1 MTVFNIL
8 GFFQLKSGRRVPTV
22 KPNSSYT
29 VWHIHYNTHVWCAN
43 DTQIAA
49 ELRLYGTN
57 GTPTLPD
64 GTVAFA
70 LCKAQSSPNAV
81 ISLDAVTFIPMP
93 GDPTSNSY
101 DDHLPDVHTS
111 FVFAIG
117 HITGAAETLD
127 DGHSSRAFPLAVSD
141 YVGNGTAASTIQAVY
156 DLSTAR
162 FKSTPIPALNSCVE
176 IYGAC
181 RELNPTGILRIKVE
195 SIALNV
201 GANANASATASTSTA
216 GTASTPQTPQKRRK
230 FSPPPS
236 DSPSKQASSTTIPI
250 PSGASPQAISIP
262 SAAVQSQSVPS
273 SSHFVAPAPPTGVST
288 GPYNPMGHYTPY
300 FSHYYGQPSPFPMT
314 AQYPPY
320 FPSPQFLPDHQSSI
334 PERHIDEARQV
345 GSPSARTSDQDA
357 AFLKSAADPYAYP
370 MTQRRV

>member
-1 MTVFNIL
+1 MI
-8 GFFQLKSGRRVPTV
+8 LKSGRHVRTV

-29 VWHIHYNTHVWCAN
+29 VWHIHSNTHVWCAN

-49 ELRLYGTN
+49 GSRLYGTN

-64 GTVAFA
+64 GTVAFS

-81 ISLDAVTFIPMP
+81 ISLDDGPPA
-93 GDPTSNSY
+93 N
-101 DDHLPDVHTS
+101 VHTS

-141 YVGNGTAASTIQAVY
+141 YVGNRNTASTTVSAVY
-156 DLSTAR
+156 DLSTSR

-181 RELNPTGILRIKVE
+181 RELNPTGILRIKLE

-201 GANANASATASTSTA
+201 GANAKLPTRLLLLLHRLQA
-216 GTASTPQTPQKRRK
+216 ASTPQTPQT
-230 FSPPPS
+230 PEI
-236 DSPSKQASSTTIPI
+236 QSSVIRFTFETRIFYDHPT
-250 PSGASPQAISIP
+250 SSQAISIP
-262 SAAVQSQSVPS
+262 SAAVQSPYVPS
-273 SSHFVAPAPPTGVST
+273 SSHFVAPAPPTGFST

-334 PERHIDEARQV
+334 PERRTDDARQI
-345 GSPSARTSDQDA
+345 GSPSARTSDQDSVV
-357 AFLKSAADPYAYP
+357 LKSAADPYAF
-370 MTQRRV
+370 R

>member
-1 MTVFNIL
+1 MSL
-8 GFFQLKSGRRVPTV
+8 PLSQAQG
-22 KPNSSYT
+22 PNSSYT
-29 VWHIHYNTHVWCAN
+29 VWHIHYNTHIVAGS
-43 DTQIAA
+43 
-49 ELRLYGTN
+49 RPYGIN

-64 GTVAFA
+64 GTVAFF

-93 GDPTSNSY
+93 GPPAN
-101 DDHLPDVHTS
+101 VHTS

-127 DGHSSRAFPLAVSD
+127 DGHLSRAVLLRLVIMLAIETPLPLS
-141 YVGNGTAASTIQAVY
+141 GTAIFLFNTKVLIFFRAVY

-181 RELNPTGILRIKVE
+181 RELNPTGILCIKVE
-195 SIALNV
+195 SIVLNV
-201 GANANASATASTSTA
+201 GANPNASAPHRLQA
-216 GTASTPQTPQKRRK
+216 ASTPQTPET
-230 FSPPPS
+230 PEIH
-236 DSPSKQASSTTIPI
+236 TTNW
-250 PSGASPQAISIP
+250 
-262 SAAVQSQSVPS
+262 
-273 SSHFVAPAPPTGVST
+273 HST

-320 FPSPQFLPDHQSSI
+320 FLSPQFLPDHKSSI
-334 PERHIDEARQV
+334 PKCRTDDARQI
-345 GSPSARTSDQDA
+345 GSPSARTSDQHS

-370 MTQRRV
+370 MTQRR